1 MANSGPA
8 TNASQFYNT
17 WTHTLANGKHTIFGH
32 VTDGMNVVN
41 TIAQG
46 DVITKVTVTRKELW
60 QRKNLMQLKCSQT
73 TQQ

>member
-17 WTHTLANGKHTIFGH
+17 WTHPWLNGKHTIFGH

-41 TIAQG
+41 TIARG
-46 DVITKVTVTRKELW
+46 DVITKVTVTRKGALA
-60 QRKNLMQLKCSQT
+60 KKF
-73 TQQ
+73 